1 VRGVPAFSPHPAAS
15 STREKRSDSYKL
27 FLCLAPLWKGKVA
40 NTYDILTLPQN
51 YKKETLKKWIRLST
65 GELLGIVAGG
75 YLIQKGHGTPL
86 PLDPPQAL
94 VTTGPYR
101 WVRNPQAIAMT
112 LAVLGEIMALKSR
125 RIWLLLPL
133 TIIYLEVL
141 VKPWE
146 ERQLLAA
153 HGERYLAYKKAVPK
167 WLPKPAKNA
176 EWQTLL
182 ATSQKQIGV

>member
-1 VRGVPAFSPHPAAS
+1 MDKATHWRTP
-15 STREKRSDSYKL
+15 L
-27 FLCLAPLWKGKVA
+27 FTWLRALIYMVIVA
-40 NTYDILTLPQN
+40 TGWLVVLP
-51 YKKETLKKWIRLST
+51 
-65 GELLGIVAGG
+65 ELLLFFERCSFKVTFRSRPFVLLGAVTFLAGSFLGIAAGG

-86 PLDPPQAL
+86 PLDPPQEL

-101 WVRNPQAIAMT
+101 WVRNPQAIAMI

-125 RIWLLLPL
+125 RVWLLLPL

-153 HGERYLAYKKAVPK
+153 HGERYLAYKKAVPR

-182 ATSQKQIGV
+182 ETSQKQIGV